1 MNIKNNV
8 MEIPIDDYEARID
21 ADEGF
26 QPTFNPKLVYVFRIN
41 DLKHN
46 NLLKIGDA
54 TLKTDI
60 HPEDL
65 AKTFPDNCHALMQ
78 AAKARIKQYTHTAAI
93 KYDLLYTT
101 LAVTKNDDGELIS
114 FRDKKVHQVLKRSGI
129 NNFYFDQENKRNEWF
144 QVDLQTAKKA
154 IGAVKAGRDSLAP
167 NEITHDMSPIVFRPE
182 QQDAIDKAIKK
193 FKKGNRML
201 WNAKMRFGKTLS
213 ALKVIRECK
222 FRRSIIFTHRPA
234 VNDGWFEDFQ
244 KIFYDTDNWMF
255 GSKTK
260 GSSLTQLEH
269 SGKNYVYFASI
280 QDLRGSKEAGGKF
293 EKNDE
298 VFSTPWDFAIIDE
311 AHEGTQ
317 TSLGENVINLI
328 VHEGTKTL
336 ELSGTPFNLIDQ
348 FSEDEVYTWDYVME
362 QKAKQDY
369 RINHY
374 GDYNPYDELPQ
385 MQIYTYN
392 LDSLIEGYESDDMA
406 FNFHE
411 FFRTWREDSGEL
423 PIGANVGDFV
433 HKKDVRR
440 LLDLIASKDGNS
452 NYPFS
457 TDAYRLY
464 FRHSLWMVPGVKEA
478 RALAEMIRQH
488 DAFSNFEVV
497 NVAGD
502 GDEEENSLDA
512 LSKVKR
518 AIRENEYTITL
529 SCGRLTTGITVP
541 EWTAVFMLA
550 GTFSTSASS
559 YLQTIFRVQSPAK
572 VNGCVKDRCY
582 VFDFAPDRT
591 LKMVAEASRIST
603 RPGKGNS
610 DERLQLGE
618 FLNFCPV
625 ISVKGSSMKEY
636 DVSHMMRE
644 LKKSYV
650 NRVVHNGFDDPHIY
664 NDELLKLTDVD
675 INDFEELKKVVGSSK
690 QQTAPEDLTIN
701 DQGYT
706 NEEYDAVEDAK
717 KKPKKERTPE
727 EEAMIEEHKKKMDS
741 RRKAMSI
748 LRAISIR
755 IPMLIYGAELN
766 EGENI
771 TVENFADHVD
781 AQSWKEF
788 MPEGVTKDKFKRF
801 AKYYDRD
808 IFESSGLRIRAMAK
822 GADEL
827 LPMER
832 VKQIARL
839 FSTFKNPDKETVLTP
854 WRVVNMHIS
863 DCLGGWDFYSELHRD
878 DAQNDD
884 KLDQP
889 RFVDRGE
896 VTADTLNNPEAKIL
910 EINSKSGLYPLYCA
924 YSIYRARCNEVK
936 ESQLTEEYRRT
947 IWKQT
952 LAENIF
958 VICKT
963 PMAKSITRRT
973 LLGFE
978 DGKVNAHYF
987 DDLINQIKNKPN
999 NFITKVTKPSYWN
1012 INNET
1017 MMKFNA
1023 IVGNPPYQEETAKH
1037 ETQNGQKAVKNI
1049 FQYFQIISDSL
1060 GRYISLIYPGGR
1072 WIHRSGKGL
1081 EDFGKKQIN
1090 DTHLQ
1095 QLIYFPDWK
1104 ELFPDAGIADGIS
1117 IVMKDMKKVSF
1128 GFLYIYENNGIY
1140 RNINI
1145 DKKPEKELIPLNPAD
1160 TLIIEQIKN
1169 IVEKKKFKYL
1179 NNSIYARTLFGI
1191 ESSFVEKNP
1200 EKVREYNEGDFFDV
1214 KTEIKLFTNDK
1225 AGKAGRARW
1234 YITKRDNISSGVEY
1248 IDKWK
1253 VVVSSAN
1260 AGGQKRSNQIAVLD
1274 NHSVFGRSRVAL
1286 KTFDTEEESQNFF
1299 KYAQSHFIRFAFLMT
1314 DESLTSLA
1322 KWVPDIENYKSNNG
1336 IIDFSEDINNEV
1348 YNLFGIS
1355 SQDRAY
1361 IDNVIAKKD
1370 E

>member
-1 MNIKNNV
+1 
-8 MEIPIDDYEARID
+8 MEIQNDDYEEQVESN
-21 ADEGF
+21 EGF
-26 QPTFNPKLVYVFRIN
+26 QSTFNPKLIYVFRIN
-41 DLKHN
+41 DLEHN

-54 TLKTDI
+54 TLKTDVA
-60 HPEDL
+60 PEEFF
-65 AKTFPDNCHALMQ
+65 KTFPDNCHALIQ
-78 AAKARIKQYTHTAAI
+78 AAKARIRQYTHTAAI

-101 LAVTKNDDGELIS
+101 LAVIKSENDELIS
-114 FRDKKVHQVLKRSGI
+114 FRDKKVHKVLERSGI
-129 NNFYFDQENKRNEWF
+129 KNFYFDKENKRNEWF
-144 QVDLQTAKKA
+144 QVDLQTAKNA
-154 IGAVKAGRDSLAP
+154 INAVKAERDSLAP
-167 NEITHDMSPIVFRPE
+167 NEITHNQSPVIFRDE
-182 QQDAIDKAIKK
+182 QKDAIGKAIKK
-193 FKKGNRML
+193 FKQGKRML

-213 ALKVIRECK
+213 ALKVVRECK
-222 FRRSIIFTHRPA
+222 FKRSIIFTHRPV

-244 KIFYDTDNWMF
+244 KIFYDTDEWLY
-255 GSKTK
+255 GSKSK
-260 GSSLTQLEH
+260 GSSLANLEH

-280 QDLRGSKEAGGKF
+280 QDLRGSKEVGGKF
-293 EKNDE
+293 DKNDE
-298 VFSTPWDFAIIDE
+298 VFSTPWDLAIIDE

-317 TSLGENVINLI
+317 TSLGENVINEI
-328 VHEGTKTL
+328 VHDGTKTL
-336 ELSGTPFNLIDQ
+336 ELSGTPFNIIDQ
-348 FSEDEVYTWDYVME
+348 FNEDEVYTWDYVME

-374 GDYNPYDELPQ
+374 GDYNPYEELPQ

-392 LDSLIEGYESDDMA
+392 LDSLIDGYESDDMA

-423 PIGANVGDFV
+423 PIGAKVGDFV

-440 LLDLIASKDGNS
+440 LLDLIASKDDNS

-478 RALAEMIRQH
+478 KALSEMIRQH

-497 NVAGD
+497 NVAGE
-502 GDEEENSLDA
+502 GDEEEDSLDA

-591 LKMVAEASRIST
+591 LKMVAEASRIAT
-603 RPGKGNS
+603 RPGAANES
-610 DERLQLGE
+610 DRVQLGE

-625 ISVKGSSMKEY
+625 ISVKGSSMKEF
-636 DVSHMMRE
+636 DVNHMMRE

-690 QQTAPEDLTIN
+690 QQTAPEDLTVN
-701 DQGYT
+701 DQGFT
-706 NEEYDAVEDAK
+706 EEEYEQIENAK
-717 KKPKKERTPE
+717 KKSKKERTPE

-781 AQSWKEF
+781 AQSWNEF
-788 MPEGVTKDKFKRF
+788 MPAGVTKDKFKRF
-801 AKYYDRD
+801 AMYYDRD
-808 IFESSGLRIRAMAK
+808 IFEASGLRIRAMAK

-878 DAQNDD
+878 NAQNDD

-896 VTADTLNNPEAKIL
+896 VTADTLNNPKAKIL

-924 YSIYRARCNEVK
+924 YSIYRARCSEVK

-947 IWKQT
+947 IWKKT

-987 DDLINQIKNKPN
+987 DDLVNQIKNKPQ
-999 NFITKVTKPSYWN
+999 NFITKVTKPLYWN

-1023 IVGNPPYQEETAKH
+1023 IVGNPPYQVMDKGNGASDAAAPIYNKFVESAEKLNPDYASMIMPSKWMVGGRTELTSFLQKMREDIHLSFIKDYRDDKDIFPSAHNDGGVCYFLWDKSKTKAGVDYNYISMEGELIHSNTINNRFTSYVIRDSRVMPILDKIFPKDTDISEKHLFSSIVSKTQPFGIRKDIFNTPERYPNSKMNKIPFEDSVRIYGVKGIKGGAKRIDGYVSDKII
-1037 ETQNGQKAVKNI
+1037 NDKYKAVN
-1049 FQYFQIISDSL
+1049 
-1060 GRYISLIYPGGR
+1060 
-1072 WIHRSGKGL
+1072 
-1081 EDFGKKQIN
+1081 
-1090 DTHLQ
+1090 
-1095 QLIYFPDWK
+1095 
-1104 ELFPDAGIADGIS
+1104 
-1117 IVMKDMKKVSF
+1117 
-1128 GFLYIYENNGIY
+1128 
-1140 RNINI
+1140 
-1145 DKKPEKELIPLNPAD
+1145 
-1160 TLIIEQIKN
+1160 
-1169 IVEKKKFKYL
+1169 KFKIFFTTTY
-1179 NNSIYARTLFGI
+1179 
-1191 ESSFVEKNP
+1191 SSDAVTPP
-1200 EKVREYNEGDFFDV
+1200 EI
-1214 KTEIKLFTNDK
+1214 IK
-1225 AGKAGRARW
+1225 G
-1234 YITKRDNISSGVEY
+1234 YKRDVCTETFLLIGPFETKEEMENCASYIDTTFFKFLLFYGHGTMQVNSGVFSY
-1248 IDKWK
+1248 IPIQDFK
-1253 VVVSSAN
+1253 
-1260 AGGQKRSNQIAVLD
+1260 
-1274 NHSVFGRSRVAL
+1274 
-1286 KTFDTEEESQNFF
+1286 ESW
-1299 KYAQSHFIRFAFLMT
+1299 T
-1314 DESLTSLA
+1314 DEKL
-1322 KWVPDIENYKSNNG
+1322 YKK
-1336 IIDFSEDINNEV
+1336 
-1348 YNLFGIS
+1348 YNLSKEEIG
-1355 SQDRAY
+1355 Y
-1361 IDNVIAKKD
+1361 INEMIRN
-1370 E
+1370 

>member
-1 MNIKNNV
+1 
-8 MEIPIDDYEARID
+8 MEAQNDDFKKQIETE
-21 ADEGF
+21 EGF
-26 QPTFNPKLVYVFRIN
+26 QPTFNPKLIYVFRIN

-46 NLLKIGDA
+46 DLLKIGDA
-54 TLKTDI
+54 TLKTDVI
-60 HPEDL
+60 PEDF
-65 AKTFPDNCHALMQ
+65 ANTFIDNCQALNQ

-101 LAVTKNDDGELIS
+101 LAVTTNQNDEIVS
-114 FRDKKVHQVLKRSGI
+114 FRDKKVHGVLMRSGI
-129 NNFYFDQENKRNEWF
+129 KNFYFDNENKRNEWF
-144 QVDLQTAKKA
+144 HVDLQTAKNA
-154 IGAVKAGRDSLAP
+154 INAVKAGRDSLLP
-167 NEITHDMSPIVFRPE
+167 NEITHNQSPIIFRDE
-182 QQDAIDKAIKK
+182 QNDAIDKAINK
-193 FKKGNRML
+193 FEKGKRML
-201 WNAKMRFGKTLS
+201 WNAKMRFGKTLC
-213 ALKVIRECK
+213 ALQVVRKCK
-222 FRRSIIFTHRPA
+222 FKRSIIFTHRPA

-244 KIFYDTDNWMF
+244 KIFYDTDEWMF

-260 GSSLTQLEH
+260 GSSLSSLEH

-280 QDLRGSKEAGGKF
+280 QDLRGSKEVGGKF
-293 EKNDE
+293 DKNDE
-298 VFSTPWDFAIIDE
+298 VFSTQWDLAIIDE

-317 TSLGENVINLI
+317 TSLGENVINQI

-336 ELSGTPFNLIDQ
+336 ELSGTPFNIIDQ

-392 LDSLIEGYESDDMA
+392 LDSIIEGYESDDMA

-423 PIGANVGDFV
+423 PIGAKVGDFV

-440 LLDLIASKDGNS
+440 LLDLIASKDNNS

-478 RALAEMIRQH
+478 RALSEMIRQH

-497 NVAGD
+497 NVAGE

-518 AIRENEYTITL
+518 AIRENEYTITI

-541 EWTAVFMLA
+541 EWTAAFMLA

-572 VNGCVKDRCY
+572 VDGCVKDRCY

-636 DVSHMMRE
+636 DVNHMMRE

-690 QQTAPEDLTIN
+690 QQPSTEDLTIN

-706 NEEYDAVEDAK
+706 EEEYEQIEGAK
-717 KKPKKERTPE
+717 KKPKKERTSE

-755 IPMLIYGAELN
+755 IPMLIYGAELE
-766 EGENI
+766 EGKNI

-801 AKYYDRD
+801 SKYYDRD

-884 KLDQP
+884 KFDQP

-999 NFITKVTKPSYWN
+999 NFITKITKPSYWN

-1023 IVGNPPYQEETAKH
+1023 IVGNPPYQIMDGGNAASAMPIYNKFVE
-1037 ETQNGQKAVKNI
+1037 
-1049 FQYFQIISDSL
+1049 ISKL
-1060 GRYISLIYPGGR
+1060 CKPKYISMIMP
-1072 WIHRSGKGL
+1072 
-1081 EDFGKKQIN
+1081 
-1090 DTHLQ
+1090 
-1095 QLIYFPDWK
+1095 
-1104 ELFPDAGIADGIS
+1104 
-1117 IVMKDMKKVSF
+1117 
-1128 GFLYIYENNGIY
+1128 
-1140 RNINI
+1140 
-1145 DKKPEKELIPLNPAD
+1145 
-1160 TLIIEQIKN
+1160 
-1169 IVEKKKFKYL
+1169 
-1179 NNSIYARTLFGI
+1179 
-1191 ESSFVEKNP
+1191 
-1200 EKVREYNEGDFFDV
+1200 
-1214 KTEIKLFTNDK
+1214 
-1225 AGKAGRARW
+1225 ARW
-1234 YITKRDNISSGVEY
+1234 YAGGRGLNEFRDNMLNDRRI
-1248 IDKWK
+1248 
-1253 VVVSSAN
+1253 VSLYDYPNGKDCFPSTFI
-1260 AGGQKRSNQIAVLD
+1260 AGGIC
-1274 NHSVFGRSRVAL
+1274 
-1286 KTFDTEEESQNFF
+1286 
-1299 KYAQSHFIRFAFLMT
+1299 YFL
-1314 DESLTSLA
+1314 
-1322 KWVPDIENYKSNNG
+1322 WNENYNG
-1336 IIDFSEDINNEV
+1336 ICSVSNIINHQKNTENRYLNEFDV
-1348 YNLFGIS
+1348 LF
-1355 SQDRAY
+1355 
-1361 IDNVIAKKD
+1361 

>member
-1 MNIKNNV
+1 
-8 MEIPIDDYEARID
+8 METPNDDNEERIEQ
-21 ADEGF
+21 DEGF
-26 QPTFNPKLVYVFRIN
+26 QPTFNPKLIYVFRIN

-54 TLKTDI
+54 TLKTEI
-60 HPEDL
+60 APE
-65 AKTFPDNCHALMQ
+65 AFMTTFPDNCHALMQ
-78 AAKARIKQYTHTAAI
+78 AAKARIKQYTHTAAV
-93 KYDLLYTT
+93 KYDLLYAT
-101 LAVTKNDDGELIS
+101 LAIIKNNKNELVS
-114 FRDKKVHQVLKRSGI
+114 FRDKSVHKVLERSGI
-129 NNFYFDQENKRNEWF
+129 SNFYFDKDNKRNEWF
-144 QVDLQTAKKA
+144 QVDLQTARNA
-154 IGAVKAGRDSLAP
+154 IDAVKAGRDSLAP
-167 NEITHDMSPIVFRPE
+167 NQITNNQSPVIFRPE
-182 QQDAIDKAIKK
+182 QQDAIDRTIKK

-213 ALKVIRECK
+213 ALKVVRECK
-222 FRRSIIFTHRPA
+222 FKRSIIFTHRPA
-234 VNDGWFEDFQ
+234 VNEGWFEDFQ
-244 KIFYDTDNWMF
+244 KIFYDTDEWLF

-260 GSSLTQLEH
+260 GSSLASLEH

-280 QDLRGSKEAGGKF
+280 QDLRGSKEVGGKF
-293 EKNDE
+293 NKNDE
-298 VFSTPWDFAIIDE
+298 VFSTPWDLAIIDE

-317 TSLGENVINLI
+317 TSLGENVINEI

-336 ELSGTPFNLIDQ
+336 ELSGTPFNLIDL
-348 FSEDEVYTWDYVME
+348 FNEDEVYTWDYVME

-374 GDYNPYDELPQ
+374 GDYNPYEELPQ
-385 MQIYTYN
+385 MQIFTYN
-392 LDSLIEGYESDDMA
+392 IDTLIEGYESDDMA

-433 HKKDVRR
+433 HKKDVHR
-440 LLDLIASKDGNS
+440 LLDLIASKDNNS

-478 RALAEMIRQH
+478 KALSEMIRQH

-502 GDEEENSLDA
+502 GDEEEDSLDA
-512 LSKVKR
+512 LSKVRK

-541 EWTAVFMLA
+541 EWTAVFMLS

-591 LKMVAEASRIST
+591 LKMVAEASRIAT
-603 RPGKGNS
+603 RPGAAGEN
-610 DERLQLGE
+610 DRVQLGE

-636 DVSHMMRE
+636 DVNHMMRE
-644 LKKSYV
+644 IKKSYV

-675 INDFEELKKVVGSSK
+675 INDFEELKKVVGTSK
-690 QQTAPEDLTIN
+690 QQTAPEDLTVN

-706 NEEYDAVEDAK
+706 KEEYEAMESAK

-727 EEAMIEEHKKKMDS
+727 EEAMLEEHKKKMDS

-755 IPMLIYGAELN
+755 IPMLIYGAELSD
-766 EGENI
+766 GENI
-771 TVENFADHVD
+771 TIDNFADHVD
-781 AQSWKEF
+781 DQSWNEF
-788 MPEGVTKDKFKRF
+788 MPEKVTKDKFKRF
-801 AKYYDRD
+801 ARYYDRD
-808 IFESSGLRIRAMAK
+808 IFEGSGLRIRAMAK

-854 WRVVNMHIS
+854 WRVVNMHMS
-863 DCLGGWDFYSELHRD
+863 DCLGGRDFYSELHRD
-878 DAQNDD
+878 DSQSDD

-889 RFVDRGE
+889 RFVDRGN

-924 YSIYRARCNEVK
+924 YSIYRARCSEVK
-936 ESQLTEEYRRT
+936 ESQLTEEYRRI

-963 PMAKSITRRT
+963 KMAKSITRRT
-973 LLGFE
+973 LLGFQ

-1017 MMKFNA
+1017 MIKFNA
-1023 IVGNPPYQEETAKH
+1023 IVGNPPYQVMDGGGTGTSAVPIYNKFVDIAKM
-1037 ETQNGQKAVKNI
+1037 VKP
-1049 FQYFQIISDSL
+1049 S
-1060 GRYISLIYPGGR
+1060 YISMIMPSKWYSG
-1072 WIHRSGKGL
+1072 GKGL
-1081 EDFGKKQIN
+1081 DSFRETMLN
-1090 DTHLQ
+1090 DTRLECLFDYNDSRDCFQGVDIAGGICYFLWNINYNGPCKITNHIGIRTSSSDRYLNEFDSFIRDEESVNIINKVKSKKEKMLSSVVYSRNPFGFGSNESGEEQ
-1095 QLIYFPDWK
+1095 PFDGCITLFGSKGTTYVNRKDIIQNTDLISKWK
-1104 ELFPDAGIADGIS
+1104 VIMSKTSAEHAGQSDKDGMKK
-1117 IVMKDMKKVSF
+1117 IVSRVEVLPPNHICTESYLLLSVFDNENEANNMKDYVKTKF
-1128 GFLYIYENNGIY
+1128 FRFLLSTILLTQ
-1140 RNINI
+1140 NIAK
-1145 DKKPEKELIPLNPAD
+1145 D
-1160 TLIIEQIKN
+1160 
-1169 IVEKKKFKYL
+1169 KFKY
-1179 NNSIYARTLFGI
+1179 IP
-1191 ESSFVEKNP
+1191 VQ
-1200 EKVREYNEGDFFDV
+1200 DFQKAWSDDILY
-1214 KTEIKLFTNDK
+1214 KKYDLCEHEIKFIGTL
-1225 AGKAGRARW
+1225 
-1234 YITKRDNISSGVEY
+1234 I
-1248 IDKWK
+1248 
-1253 VVVSSAN
+1253 
-1260 AGGQKRSNQIAVLD
+1260 
-1274 NHSVFGRSRVAL
+1274 
-1286 KTFDTEEESQNFF
+1286 KT
-1299 KYAQSHFIRFAFLMT
+1299 I
-1314 DESLTSLA
+1314 
-1322 KWVPDIENYKSNNG
+1322 
-1336 IIDFSEDINNEV
+1336 
-1348 YNLFGIS
+1348 
-1355 SQDRAY
+1355 
-1361 IDNVIAKKD
+1361 
-1370 E
+1370 

>member
-1 MNIKNNV
+1 
-8 MEIPIDDYEARID
+8 MEAQNDDFKKQIETE
-21 ADEGF
+21 EGF
-26 QPTFNPKLVYVFRIN
+26 QPTFNPKLIYVFRIN

-46 NLLKIGDA
+46 DLLKIGDA
-54 TLKTDI
+54 TLKTDVI
-60 HPEDL
+60 PEDF
-65 AKTFPDNCHALMQ
+65 ANTFIDNCQALNQ

-101 LAVTKNDDGELIS
+101 LAVTTNQNDEIVS
-114 FRDKKVHQVLKRSGI
+114 FRDKKVHGVLMRSGI
-129 NNFYFDQENKRNEWF
+129 KNFYFDNENKRNEWF
-144 QVDLQTAKKA
+144 HVDLQTAKNA
-154 IGAVKAGRDSLAP
+154 INAVKAGRDSLLP
-167 NEITHDMSPIVFRPE
+167 NEITHNQSPIIFRDE
-182 QQDAIDKAIKK
+182 QNDAIDKAINK
-193 FKKGNRML
+193 FEKGKRML
-201 WNAKMRFGKTLS
+201 WNAKMRFGKTLC
-213 ALKVIRECK
+213 ALQVVRKCK
-222 FRRSIIFTHRPA
+222 FKRSIIFTHRPA

-244 KIFYDTDNWMF
+244 KIFYDTDEWMF

-260 GSSLTQLEH
+260 GSSLSSLEH

-280 QDLRGSKEAGGKF
+280 QDLRGSKEVGGKF
-293 EKNDE
+293 DKNDE
-298 VFSTPWDFAIIDE
+298 VFSTQWDLAIIDE

-317 TSLGENVINLI
+317 TSLGENVINQI

-336 ELSGTPFNLIDQ
+336 ELSGTPFNIIDQ

-392 LDSLIEGYESDDMA
+392 LDSIIEGYESDDMA

-423 PIGANVGDFV
+423 PIGAKVGDFV

-440 LLDLIASKDGNS
+440 LLDLIASKDNNS

-478 RALAEMIRQH
+478 RALSEMIRQH

-497 NVAGD
+497 NVAGE

-518 AIRENEYTITL
+518 AIRENEYTITI

-541 EWTAVFMLA
+541 EWTAAFMLA

-572 VNGCVKDRCY
+572 VDGCVKDRCY

-636 DVSHMMRE
+636 DVNHMMRE

-690 QQTAPEDLTIN
+690 QQPSTEDLTIN

-706 NEEYDAVEDAK
+706 EEEYEQIEGAK
-717 KKPKKERTPE
+717 KKPKKERTSE

-755 IPMLIYGAELN
+755 IPMLIYGAELE
-766 EGENI
+766 EGKNI

-801 AKYYDRD
+801 SKYYDRD

-884 KLDQP
+884 KFDQP

-999 NFITKVTKPSYWN
+999 NFITKITKPSYWN

-1023 IVGNPPYQEETAKH
+1023 IVGNPPYQIMDGGNAASAMPIYNKFVE
-1037 ETQNGQKAVKNI
+1037 
-1049 FQYFQIISDSL
+1049 ISKL
-1060 GRYISLIYPGGR
+1060 CKPKYISMIMP
-1072 WIHRSGKGL
+1072 
-1081 EDFGKKQIN
+1081 
-1090 DTHLQ
+1090 
-1095 QLIYFPDWK
+1095 
-1104 ELFPDAGIADGIS
+1104 
-1117 IVMKDMKKVSF
+1117 
-1128 GFLYIYENNGIY
+1128 
-1140 RNINI
+1140 
-1145 DKKPEKELIPLNPAD
+1145 
-1160 TLIIEQIKN
+1160 
-1169 IVEKKKFKYL
+1169 
-1179 NNSIYARTLFGI
+1179 
-1191 ESSFVEKNP
+1191 
-1200 EKVREYNEGDFFDV
+1200 
-1214 KTEIKLFTNDK
+1214 
-1225 AGKAGRARW
+1225 ARW
-1234 YITKRDNISSGVEY
+1234 YAGGRGLNEFRDNMLNDRRIVSLYDYPNGKDCFPSTFIAGGICYFLWNENYNGICSVSNIINHQKNTENRYLNEFDVFIRMNKAVDILKKVLNKNEDKLESLVSPQRPYGFRTYERGSELKQKDSIKLYSSEGIGYVSRSQVTSLQDD
-1248 IDKWK
+1248 IDKYK
-1253 VVVSSAN
+1253 VILSRADSGHPQEEVASGKPTNVICRGKVLKPGEVCTETWLSIGSFNTEAEANNLNDYLDSKFVRFLLLQSLSSIMVTN
-1260 AGGQKRSNQIAVLD
+1260 TMFNFVPIQDFNESWTDEKLYVKYDIS
-1274 NHSVFGRSRVAL
+1274 
-1286 KTFDTEEESQNFF
+1286 EEEQTYI
-1299 KYAQSHFIRFAFLMT
+1299 KGMI
-1314 DESLTSLA
+1314 
-1322 KWVPDIENYKSNNG
+1322 K
-1336 IIDFSEDINNEV
+1336 
-1348 YNLFGIS
+1348 NL
-1355 SQDRAY
+1355 
-1361 IDNVIAKKD
+1361 N
-1370 E
+1370 